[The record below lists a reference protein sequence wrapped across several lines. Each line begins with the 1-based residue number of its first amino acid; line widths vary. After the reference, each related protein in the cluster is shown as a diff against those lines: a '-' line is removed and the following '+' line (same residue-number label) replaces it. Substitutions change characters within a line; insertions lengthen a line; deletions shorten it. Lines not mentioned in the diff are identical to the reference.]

1 MSITTYIED
10 QRRGDT
16 HRERFLKLQTE
27 LRAFTEEADS
37 KQYETVLY
45 RFLTEFERLRLNTEN
60 QILKLYK
67 EISFCEGTS
76 RACIT
81 VANTLVSVLRRYRE
95 ELQRKPPTQ
104 VSEEIQPKEEKG
116 NIVTDT
122 EKLKTI
128 CICGCQ
134 DEEDAANCSCSCHKG
149 IPCDDER
156 CVVCKAKKEELK
168 RTAVTKNNKVKKKTP
183 SSKKTTK
190 KKTNKKKISK
200 RPYTKRK

>member
-1 MSITTYIED
+1 MAITTHIED
-10 QRRGDT
+10 QRRGST

-27 LRAFTEEADS
+27 LRIFSQEADT
-37 KQYETVLY
+37 KQYDTILY
-45 RFLTEFERLRLNTEN
+45 RFLTEFERLRLDTEG
-60 QILKLYK
+60 QILKLHK

-95 ELQRKPPTQ
+95 ELQRKSPTQ
-104 VSEEIQPKEEKG
+104 SNEETQPDEEKKDV
-116 NIVTDT
+116 VTDT

-168 RTAVTKNNKVKKKTP
+168 RAAITEDNKAKKKMP
-183 SSKKTTK
+183 LSK

-200 RPYTKRK
+200 RPYTKRR

>member
-1 MSITTYIED
+1 MAVTTHIED
-10 QRRGDT
+10 QRCGST
-16 HRERFLKLQTE
+16 HRERFLKLQAE
-27 LRAFTEEADS
+27 LRIFSQKADT
-37 KQYETVLY
+37 KQYDTILY
-45 RFLTEFERLRLNTEN
+45 RFLTEFERLRLDTEN
-60 QILKLYK
+60 QILKLHK
-67 EISFCEGTS
+67 KISFCEGTS
-76 RACIT
+76 CACIT

-95 ELQRKPPTQ
+95 ELQRKSPTQ
-104 VSEEIQPKEEKG
+104 LNEETQPDEEKKDV
-116 NIVTDT
+116 VTDT

-168 RTAVTKNNKVKKKTP
+168 RAAITEDNKAKKKMP
-183 SSKKTTK
+183 LSK